1 MLVDL
6 DNLRGRLDAI
16 HTCMQETGRGQEVL
30 KLSALLQR
38 VKEEKEALKEAI
50 DVVVEQLAAVE
61 KQG

>member
-1 MLVDL
+1 
-6 DNLRGRLDAI
+6 
-16 HTCMQETGRGQEVL
+16 MQGTGRGQEVL

-61 KQG
+61 KRG